1 VQLSDKIL
9 EIKNT
14 DKNILDNTSV
24 IEKISKESLKVI
36 ETSQQLLDLNN
47 RMELV
52 EKRVHYLD
60 EMTKKLFSE
69 TE

>member
-1 VQLSDKIL
+1 MQLSDKIL